1 MVGPASV
8 TADTVALYSGFTPR
22 ASSSRTAFNRS
33 IGATGVATLTV
44 TTNEVTGLAA
54 PTASSDAAYKSY
66 VDSAIAGLKWKA
78 QCACRRPRTSR
89 RSAGC

>member
-1 MVGPASV
+1 
-8 TADTVALYSGFTPR
+8 
-22 ASSSRTAFNRS
+22 
-33 IGATGVATLTV
+33 VATLTV